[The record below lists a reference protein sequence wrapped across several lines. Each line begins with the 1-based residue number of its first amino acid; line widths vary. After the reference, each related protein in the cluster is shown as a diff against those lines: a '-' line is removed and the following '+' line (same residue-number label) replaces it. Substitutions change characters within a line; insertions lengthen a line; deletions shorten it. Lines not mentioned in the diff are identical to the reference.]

1 MPSRNIK
8 EILKY
13 LGSTYTIRMIDGED
27 CIYRKINDAFDIEVS
42 RANRKNN
49 LMWVYVWDISEKI
62 WSCPHIIETIRD
74 INGEENLKAV
84 LEALVKKYQDLTELP
99 SKLSSN
105 HPDSDA
111 FPQSKSQT
119 CSDFLSS
126 Q

>member
-13 LGSTYTIRMIDGED
+13 LGSAYTIRMIDGED

-62 WSCPHIIETIRD
+62 WNRPHIIETIRD
-74 INGEENLKAV
+74 ISGEENLKAV

-99 SKLSSN
+99 SKSSSN

-111 FPQSKSQT
+111 FLQSKSQT
-119 CSDFLSS
+119 CSEFLSS